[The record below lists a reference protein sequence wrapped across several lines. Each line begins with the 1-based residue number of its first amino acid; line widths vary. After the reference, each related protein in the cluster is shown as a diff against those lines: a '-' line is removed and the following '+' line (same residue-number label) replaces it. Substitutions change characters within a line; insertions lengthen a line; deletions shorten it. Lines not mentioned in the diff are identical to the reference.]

1 MCARCWKCLR
11 RGCMSKFRWCD
22 VQPSVRA
29 LSLPMLAIF
38 YIPLQ
43 GGHCVYSLTSF
54 RKNIM
59 ESKDCVLSSFHLL
72 NHVAEYASARDVC
85 SAALVNKSFHKVY
98 NRDELWEQL
107 CSIHGF
113 RPLVAST
120 RTRGKQSFRS
130 VYSSALCIE
139 CRRADGSKGSVV
151 IDTNGGSY
159 TRMGGIDGPGNALV
173 VLCIEC
179 FRAVQH
185 HTTHGDRMRYALQRS
200 KHRLPYHAWTTV
212 LGKIPFVK
220 PGAAPRRKR
229 TSAAHD
235 SSTDTAHPL
244 GAQAGSARQKRA
256 RDQYE
261 DAGHNDYLL
270 KMIPK

>member
-1 MCARCWKCLR
+1 
-11 RGCMSKFRWCD
+11 MSRFRWFD
-22 VQPSVRA
+22 VQLLVRV
-29 LSLPMLAIF
+29 LELAYVCLFSTNRYKASTTASPRSQLFVTI
-38 YIPLQ
+38 
-43 GGHCVYSLTSF
+43 
-54 RKNIM
+54 NM
-59 ESKDCVLSSFHLL
+59 DSKDCVLSSFHLL

-107 CSIHGF
+107 CSSHGF
-113 RPLVAST
+113 RPLIAST

-130 VYSSALCIE
+130 VYRSALCIE

-200 KHRLPYHAWTTV
+200 KHQLSYHAWTTV

-235 SSTDTAHPL
+235 SSTDTAHSP
-244 GAQAGSARQKRA
+244 GTQAGSARQKRA
-256 RDQYE
+256 RDHYE